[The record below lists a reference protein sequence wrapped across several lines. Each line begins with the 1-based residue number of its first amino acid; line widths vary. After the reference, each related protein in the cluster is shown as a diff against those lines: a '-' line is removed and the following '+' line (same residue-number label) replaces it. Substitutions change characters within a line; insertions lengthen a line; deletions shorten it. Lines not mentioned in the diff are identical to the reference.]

1 MQPSDEAVG
10 NKMIGTDADSL
21 VSRHDGS
28 GRKKRDKSKNLF
40 ITVGSVTALI
50 SALGA
55 VYGEQLCPAAL
66 CSIRSGNLR
75 LRVCDCNGDPAHRT
89 CSSKAHRLPPLSGPK
104 DKGNWKKIQAATDK
118 ALATQREP

>member
-1 MQPSDEAVG
+1 
-10 NKMIGTDADSL
+10 MIGTDADSL

-28 GRKKRDKSKNLF
+28 GRKKRDESKNLF

-75 LRVCDCNGDPAHRT
+75 LRVCDCNGDPVHRT